1 MENAESRLSMYHCMT
16 LCDTATLKK
25 PEFCTCY
32 LVIEYDKFAQFI
44 FIYLFL
50 YCNIKRQGF
59 VLTDCVGSMIANRIW
74 NVGMNIT

>member
-1 MENAESRLSMYHCMT
+1 MLS
-16 LCDTATLKK
+16 
-25 PEFCTCY
+25 Y
-32 LVIEYDKFAQFI
+32 LVIEYNKFAQFI

-74 NVGMNIT
+74 NVGMNITWTLPHSFTMLV

>member
-1 MENAESRLSMYHCMT
+1 MLS
-16 LCDTATLKK
+16 
-25 PEFCTCY
+25 Y
-32 LVIEYDKFAQFI
+32 LVIEYNKFAQFI

>member
-1 MENAESRLSMYHCMT
+1 MENAESRLSMYHCTT

-44 FIYLFL
+44 FTYLFIYFCIVISRGRAL
-50 YCNIKRQGF
+50 FLQI
-59 VLTDCVGSMIANRIW
+59 VLAV
-74 NVGMNIT
+74 